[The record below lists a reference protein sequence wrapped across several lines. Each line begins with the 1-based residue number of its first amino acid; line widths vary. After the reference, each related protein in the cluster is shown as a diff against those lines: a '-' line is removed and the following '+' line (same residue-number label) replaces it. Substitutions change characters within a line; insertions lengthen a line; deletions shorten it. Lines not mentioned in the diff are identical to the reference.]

1 VSSNRREFLYGA
13 PAGWLGLNLF
23 SGEAMEAAQQQTPAV
38 SHDVVSFWVNQMG
51 IDPSSIVGG
60 ASVAGNRDITA
71 GEVDPAVQ
79 REPAFY
85 HVDNTD
91 FALVAGHKID
101 SKKLI
106 PSGDVKVS
114 FNLARLRLNATDT
127 ETFKKFTSG
136 GIYLDMG
143 QNAATTPDLTTGVA
157 TSFFS
162 ALLPNLSSFMGG
174 KGSGKGSGKS
184 AKGKGGAGAGA
195 KSAGAKSPAG
205 APGAPSGGAPPAGG
219 SIPLQKPSQNQA
231 LTLTKGAGS
240 TAFSCFAKDAKK
252 SIFGQVVSALFSDQT
267 ASMIPILNLPV
278 IGSAAL
284 AGIRT
289 LVANFQAHGGDN
301 QWILRSGPM
310 DVVATQDSL
319 SATSPESL
327 RIPNGV
333 DQYYIAVPKGQVA
346 ALADKMSGFRMYD
359 GFLIPKDAK
368 DEEAYVAAPETVPE
382 ITYLSLKT
390 TTSVVKSKG

>member
-1 VSSNRREFLYGA
+1 
-13 PAGWLGLNLF
+13 
-23 SGEAMEAAQQQTPAV
+23 MEAAQQQTPAV
-38 SHDVVSFWVNQMG
+38 SRDVVSFWVNQMG
-51 IDPSSIVGG
+51 IDPNAIAGG
-60 ASVAGNRDITA
+60 ASVTGNKDITA
-71 GEVDPAVQ
+71 GTVDPAVQ

-85 HVDNTD
+85 HVDNSD
-91 FALVAGHKID
+91 FALIAGHKID
-101 SKKLI
+101 AKKLI

-174 KGSGKGSGKS
+174 KGSGKGG
-184 AKGKGGAGAGA
+184 KGKGAGGA
-195 KSAGAKSPAG
+195 KPAGTKPPAG
-205 APGAPSGGAPPAGG
+205 APGAAGGGAPPAGG

-252 SIFGQVVSALFSDQT
+252 SIFGQVVSALFSDQA

-319 SATSPESL
+319 SLTSPESL

-346 ALADKMSGFRMYD
+346 ALASKMSGFRMYD